1 MGAHIWQG
9 MSMQNACMLLK
20 AVALVVEGGGGGA
33 GMHCWGDGVITFMI
47 EKMFIMSDASLQG
60 KIT

>member
-20 AVALVVEGGGGGA
+20 AVALVVEGGGGGDA
-33 GMHCWGDGVITFMI
+33 LLGRRGDHFYDRENVYHERCI
-47 EKMFIMSDASLQG
+47 SAR
-60 KIT
+60 